1 MPVGTID
8 IRVLQIAEE
17 EGEVKILEAP
27 ASPAVRPY
35 LGYV

>member
-1 MPVGTID
+1 MLVPIGTID

-17 EGEVKILEAP
+17 GGEVKILEAP

-35 LGYV
+35 LG